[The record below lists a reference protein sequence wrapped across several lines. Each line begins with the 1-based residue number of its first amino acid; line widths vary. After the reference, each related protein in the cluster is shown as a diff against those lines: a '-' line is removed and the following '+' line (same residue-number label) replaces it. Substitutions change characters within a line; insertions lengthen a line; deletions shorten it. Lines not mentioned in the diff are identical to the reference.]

1 MDSKIKFSVEGI
13 QVLRDDMSKVL
24 KDTIT
29 QSKLLIETNKE
40 FVGILQQQIKLL
52 RERKELMGP
61 TGSSVV
67 SGSSA
72 TPSSSGTITGLNV
85 PGTDQPITR
94 NQGEIKR
101 TVQQLSQAIL
111 DQKKLVD
118 GTKDYIQQQK
128 QLLEKTHDVNQKKA
142 IQDEIREAK
151 KALLE
156 DQGDLRD
163 LQRKREQA
171 NLEAREVT
179 KGAPG
184 KPGPSLR
191 PSMIQSL
198 GTAMLIN
205 PINSSDPVQGAMG
218 AGQNISSMMMMSG
231 GKMGWVGLGL
241 GLGVGLAGAQVQL
254 LREIMPHASRV
265 ARLRGGQVESYLE
278 SNNRYSDLGYTR
290 SQVLENRAGAIKA
303 LGIDSSSNLS
313 TMLALQKGFDVSQGD
328 LTGLMR
334 AGRGDKNF
342 DLQRVFSNT
351 YAGLQYA
358 GLGKEKTEAFIP
370 EYLKIL
376 TELGQKQLESL
387 GKVDYGVNTRILSVF
402 SSAGNRL
409 RNPDTVR
416 GVVNDF
422 YQGLTNAS
430 SPQVEALQFQAL
442 GKAFPGKSLWQ
453 LEKIREEPFSKSN
466 MKYTEEFLQNLKGVS
481 SSKEDLER
489 TISQVFFGGGK
500 KNLSEEIATLLNKPG
515 GIFDIK
521 KVLDEQGITQ
531 QQVYERALG
540 AVDRFDKPVAK
551 WEEVKF
557 TNATEK
563 LSTAMDDLA
572 EKLGRVNLFIDKKVN
587 IQSVLRGFMTPGI
600 TFAKLMR

>member
-52 RERKELMGP
+52 RERRELMGP

-67 SGSSA
+67 SGGSA
-72 TPSSSGTITGLNV
+72 ISPPSGTITGLNV

-101 TVQQLSQAIL
+101 TIQQLSQAIL
-111 DQKKLVD
+111 DQKRLVD

-128 QLLEKTHDVNQKKA
+128 QLLEKTHDVNQRKV

-151 KALLE
+151 KALNE
-156 DQGDLRD
+156 DQGDLRE

-171 NLEAREVT
+171 NLDAREAP
-179 KGAPG
+179 KRAPG
-184 KPGPSLR
+184 GSNIR

-265 ARLRGGQVESYLE
+265 ARLRGGQLESYLE

-453 LEKIREEPFSKSN
+453 LEKIREEPFSESN
-466 MKYTEEFLQNLKGVS
+466 MKYTEGFLQNLKGVS

-540 AVDRFDKPVAK
+540 AVDRFDKLVAK

-572 EKLGRVNLFIDKKVN
+572 EKLDLVNLSIDKKVIPA
-587 IQSVLRGFMTPGI
+587 IQSSLLLHPFL
-600 TFAKLMR
+600 TFAKFMR

>member
-179 KGAPG
+179 KGEPG
-184 KPGPSLR
+184 KPGPNLR

-241 GLGVGLAGAQVQL
+241 GLTVGLAGAQIQL
-254 LREIMPHASRV
+254 LKEIMPHASRV
-265 ARLRGGQVESYLE
+265 ARLRGGQVEDYLE
-278 SNNRYSDLGYTR
+278 SNNKYSDLGYTR

-453 LEKIREEPFSKSN
+453 LEKIREEPFSESN
-466 MKYTEEFLQNLKGVS
+466 MKYTEGFLQNLKGVS

-489 TISQVFFGGGK
+489 IISQVFFGGGK

-540 AVDRFDKPVAK
+540 AVDRFDKLVAK

-587 IQSVLRGFMTPGI
+587 TQSVLRGFMTPGI

>member
-184 KPGPSLR
+184 KPGPNLR

-218 AGQNISSMMMMSG
+218 AGQNISSTMMMSG

-241 GLGVGLAGAQVQL
+241 GLGLGLAGAQVQL

-278 SNNRYSDLGYTR
+278 RNNKYSDLGYTR

-303 LGIDSSSNLS
+303 LGIDSSSDLS

-453 LEKIREEPFSKSN
+453 LEKVREEPFSESN

-489 TISQVFFGGGK
+489 IISQVFFGGGK

-521 KVLDEQGITQ
+521 KALDEQGITQ

-540 AVDRFDKPVAK
+540 AVDRFDKLVAK

-572 EKLGRVNLFIDKKVN
+572 EKLSSVNLFIDKKVIPG
-587 IQSVLRGFMTPGI
+587 IQSGLLRHPFL
-600 TFAKLMR
+600 TFAKFMR